1 MIPVFWIYTSLYVK
15 SQLQKHKSFTNQLD
29 LWPKNTNKINCT
41 LLISSCSKA
50 KLFPMN
56 IGKTIRIKFNK

>member
-29 LWPKNTNKINCT
+29 LWPKNTNKINC
-41 LLISSCSKA
+41 
-50 KLFPMN
+50 
-56 IGKTIRIKFNK
+56 